1 MAKLPKAITI
11 FPSRNKVTRKTTK
24 QCGICLKLTKKTPE
38 GRRRRSGV
46 FIVNYEHISHKSGV
60 SIFAFNSFMT
70 EVPII

>member
-46 FIVNYEHISHKSGV
+46 FIVNYEHISHINLVFRYLPLTLS
-60 SIFAFNSFMT
+60 
-70 EVPII
+70 